1 MNDRLPKREEVPAEM
16 TWRLEDIYPDEVLWE
31 KELEEAKELAA
42 EVGKYEGRLGESAR
56 NLYEALKIY
65 DDCSLKLDRVGGYS
79 FMRHDQDA
87 GNSRYQE
94 LQLKAQSASVRI
106 SEKLSFMEP
115 EILAIPDEVIARFCE
130 EEPGIRDYEVTIR
143 EIRRMKEHT
152 LTKEMEQLLPAMRSS
167 FPTAASCRCRCPRT
181 ESCAGSPS
189 RSSTRATVNLRI
201 HGRLF
206 TTARSSSRYSMRVPG
221 NILLLLLRQSMETM
235 WIRQY
240 ATG

>member
-1 MNDRLPKREEVPAEM
+1 MNDRLPKRE

-130 EEPGIRDYEVTIR
+130 EEPGIRDSF
-143 EIRRMKEHT
+143 RM
-152 LTKEMEQLLPAMRSS
+152 R
-167 FPTAASCRCRCPRT
+167 
-181 ESCAGSPS
+181 
-189 RSSTRATVNLRI
+189 
-201 HGRLF
+201 
-206 TTARSSSRYSMRVPG
+206 
-221 NILLLLLRQSMETM
+221 
-235 WIRQY
+235 
-240 ATG
+240 

>member
-152 LTKEMEQLLPAMRSS
+152 RLGRGDGADRVQRLWNAFQRGSEVPA
-167 FPTAASCRCRCPRT
+167 
-181 ESCAGSPS
+181 GK
-189 RSSTRATVNLRI
+189 
-201 HGRLF
+201 GQ
-206 TTARSSSRYSMRVPG
+206 
-221 NILLLLLRQSMETM
+221 LRQ
-235 WIRQY
+235 
-240 ATG
+240 